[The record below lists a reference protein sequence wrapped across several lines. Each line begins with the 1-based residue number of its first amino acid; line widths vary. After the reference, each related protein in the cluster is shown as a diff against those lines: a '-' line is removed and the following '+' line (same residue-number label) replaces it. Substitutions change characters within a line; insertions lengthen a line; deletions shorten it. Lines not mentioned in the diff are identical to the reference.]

1 MFFFLYEDIKCM
13 VMISLNRTKMTT
25 IEFIGFKTTI
35 RWINEAKQKKEMKLR
50 ELEKEEM
57 QMIMEVQT
65 QRALIKAAIEEERD
79 ENCQESLEA
88 WESDGHASTQR
99 WSHRSED
106 SEREERGEQNMREN
120 ECSNDAP
127 TNPGKLKNEN
137 NVRDKYLTKEQIDRF
152 KLK

>member
-1 MFFFLYEDIKCM
+1 MKPMEHLASDGFRTYPRLTSLASKERFMFFFLYEDIKCM

-88 WESDGHASTQR
+88 
-99 WSHRSED
+99 
-106 SEREERGEQNMREN
+106 
-120 ECSNDAP
+120 
-127 TNPGKLKNEN
+127 
-137 NVRDKYLTKEQIDRF
+137 
-152 KLK
+152 